1 MDTSGKNNSNIL
13 SPIKGD
19 GYFQSLY
26 EQYKYSIYKFFYE
39 KTVHDRSTA
48 EDLTQETFIK
58 AYRNLDKLED
68 DSNVVGWL
76 YVIATHTFIDYC
88 RRNNKRNLLDSFSEL
103 DSLTLQ
109 GAENTPDHNLI
120 RNEFK
125 TMFHRICESLPPR
138 YCRAIFLHEYENY
151 TYAQAAKIMDISL
164 PAYTSLFNRAR
175 IKLKETTIAYLLSVD
190 KDALTKNEYAT
201 FAKWIVPTQLSDD
214 ISEPIK
220 QGMRNYFNET
230 AAIYNDH
237 LYHDYHSLIDDYI
250 LQKYPLKEEHITA
263 DFGMGA
269 GIFASKLS
277 RYVER
282 VDGYDV
288 SKEMCYIARH
298 NLKIHKISNVV
309 CENKDFLSPGIA
321 SFKYDYAY
329 CITVLH
335 HLTYPHKAVE
345 NMVEKLKKGGGLI
358 ISDFAKHKY
367 PEVVETNS
375 DLWYGFTKE
384 QFLKFL
390 MDAGLKN
397 VWVEIHKEL
406 PRSFHPK
413 SGKSIKIPTI
423 IGGGEK

>member
-1 MDTSGKNNSNIL
+1 MDTSGEYNRDTL
-13 SPIKGD
+13 SPIKD
-19 GYFQSLY
+19 ASFLALY
-26 EQYKYSIYKFFYE
+26 KQYKYPIYKFFYE
-39 KTVHDRSTA
+39 KTVHDISTA

-58 AYRNLDKLED
+58 AYRKLDKLENH
-68 DSNVVGWL
+68 SNIMGWL
-76 YVIATHTFIDYC
+76 YVIATHTFIDHC
-88 RRNNKRNLLDSFSEL
+88 RKNNKRNLLDSFSEL
-103 DSLTLQ
+103 DSVTLQ
-109 GAENTPDHNLI
+109 ATESTPDHNLL

-125 TMFHRICESLPPR
+125 TMFQHICESLPPR

-164 PAYTSLFNRAR
+164 TAYTSLFNRAR
-175 IKLKETTIAYLLSVD
+175 IKLKEATIAYLLSVD

-201 FAKWIVPTQLSDD
+201 FAKWIAPTQLSDD

-220 QGMRNYFNET
+220 QGMRAYFNET
-230 AAIYNDH
+230 ASIYNDH

-250 LQKYPLKEEHITA
+250 LQKYPLKRDHITA

-277 RYVER
+277 RYVKK

-288 SKEMCYIARH
+288 SKEMCHIAKQ
-298 NLKIHKISNVV
+298 NLKIHKAHNVI
-309 CENKDFLSPGIA
+309 CKNQDFLSLD
-321 SFKYDYAY
+321 SMQYDYAY

-335 HLTYPHKAVE
+335 HLTYPHTAVE
-345 NMVEKLKKGGGLI
+345 KMARMLKKGGGLI

-367 PEVVETNS
+367 PEVVEKNS

-390 MDAGLKN
+390 TDAGLKN
-397 VWVEIHKEL
+397 VWVEIHKEF
-406 PRSFHPK
+406 PRLFHPE
-413 SGKSIKIPTI
+413 SGKTIKIPTI